1 MEEKILGRGMH
12 RRLEPNSVSL
22 SKSTIILGSKVSN
35 FFKIRNITHASIII
49 DYKNKSIILWG
60 EKDTGE
66 KKFNAGILGYRI
78 LYPKKYLN
86 SKNKSTMIKFR
97 LGNYI
102 NVLSHSLYLAKPLN
116 NHSVIIE
123 NVSLQKIN
131 LVQMR
136 VVIDIDERFMI
147 FGNLD
152 IIRDLKPSD
161 LIRKSSNSLITK
173 NENEKLPIVNKE
185 YDINDVQKIPA
196 GNSLHL
202 QAIEQADRE
211 YSRMILGE

>member
-1 MEEKILGRGMH
+1 MKMEERIFGRGLH
-12 RRLEPNSVSL
+12 RRLEPNLVSI

-78 LYPKKYLN
+78 QYPKIYPN
-86 SKNKSTMIKFR
+86 GKNVSTMIRFK
-97 LGNYI
+97 LENYI
-102 NVLSHSLYLAKPLN
+102 NVLTHSLCLAKPLN

-123 NVSLQKIN
+123 NVSLRKIN

-152 IIRDLKPSD
+152 IVRDLKPND
-161 LIRKSSNSLITK
+161 LIRKS
-173 NENEKLPIVNKE
+173 ENEKLPIVNKE
-185 YDINDVQKIPA
+185 YDINDVQKMPA
-196 GNSLHL
+196 ENSAHL
-202 QAIEQADRE
+202 QAIEQADKE